1 MRTCVRCGGEYE
13 SPTAPIRCPDCG
25 ARTLDGPALA
35 LWQAEKDQLTEESL
49 VPVHRFDGPADKAIL
64 EEIFR
69 DHGISYAIK
78 DGSMDP
84 LFGGVHL
91 GNNWGLLLVP
101 EEEESQALRLI
112 EEYEASEPL
121 DMPS

>member
-1 MRTCVRCGGEYE
+1 VLFR
-13 SPTAPIRCPDCG
+13 S
-25 ARTLDGPALA
+25 
-35 LWQAEKDQLTEESL
+35 LTEESL

>member
-25 ARTLDGPALA
+25 ARTLDAAALA
-35 LWQAEKDQLTEESL
+35 MWQAEKDQLSAEKL

-69 DHGISYAIK
+69 DNGVAYTIK
-78 DGSMDP
+78 AAQHDP
-84 LFGGVHL
+84 LMGGVHL
-91 GNNWGLLLVP
+91 GGSWGLLLVP
-101 EEEESQALRLI
+101 EEDEGAAHRLL
-112 EEYEASEPL
+112 EAYEQSEPL
-121 DMPS
+121 GMPD